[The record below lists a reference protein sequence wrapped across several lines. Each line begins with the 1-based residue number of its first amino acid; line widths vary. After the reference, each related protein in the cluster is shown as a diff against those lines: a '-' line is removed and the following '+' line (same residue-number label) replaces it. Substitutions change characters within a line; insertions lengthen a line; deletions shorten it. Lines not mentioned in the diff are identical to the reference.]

1 MPEVYYF
8 RCRTNPSAPPLIL
21 YTEWEANEMRTNLD
35 YDRVDEDGLPVVVE
49 DEVQPEQEQSIPFQA
64 GRRK

>member
-49 DEVQPEQEQSIPFQA
+49 EEVQSKSEQSIPFDME
-64 GRRK
+64 RRK